1 MKEKKIP
8 PFGSPSIMR
17 VQTRNETDYIRNETL
32 YRGSGSGSVMVTS
45 SSDLS
50 DITGYAPG
58 TIAYTA
64 GFGSMWQLAAS
75 GSWVEI

>member
-17 VQTRNETDYIRNETL
+17 VQTRQETDYIKGDTI
-32 YRGSGSGSVMVTS
+32 YRGSGSASVMVTS
-45 SSDLS
+45 SSDLAN
-50 DITGYAPG
+50 ITGHAPG

-64 GFGSMWQLAAS
+64 GFAKMWQLAAN
-75 GSWVEI
+75 GSWVAI